1 MSEDQRIFRLDRDAK
16 MEVHDFELPHLGE
29 DAPTT
34 FRTPSLGAGGELPKA
49 KRAAV
54 PPPSDDQKGRRFQVD
69 PILRDLLSVD
79 EETDTEIERRVETK
93 ISQLR
98 SDALIQGR
106 EEGYEEGYARGKK
119 EAQDTFE
126 AAAQERLARMDAFVE
141 AVEAMKN
148 EVFLA
153 NERFLI
159 ELVFRI
165 ASNILQKEI
174 TADPEYVA
182 RIVRNVVEK
191 VGVKEQLKLI
201 ASASQLEALYALL
214 PELEKKHSSLKNI
227 SIEGSSQLE
236 DSDVVIETD
245 WNRIDATLESQLAT
259 LHASVVVGLEESQA
273 AKAAAAANGDGA
285 GEGEDKA

>member
-16 MEVHDFELPHLGE
+16 MEVHAFELPHLGE
-29 DAPTT
+29 DAPAT
-34 FRTPSLGAGGELPKA
+34 FRTPTLGAGGELPKS
-49 KRAAV
+49 KKSPV

-79 EETDTEIERRVETK
+79 EETDTEIERRVEAK

-98 SDALIQGR
+98 ADALIEGR

-119 EAQDTFE
+119 EAQDAFE
-126 AAAQERLARMDAFVE
+126 AAAQERIARMDVFVA
-141 AVEAMKN
+141 AVEAMKD
-148 EVFLA
+148 ELFRA

-165 ASNILQKEI
+165 AANILQKEI
-174 TADPEYVA
+174 AADPEYVA
-182 RIVRNVVEK
+182 RVVRSIVER

-236 DSDVVIETD
+236 DADVVIETD

-259 LHASVVVGLEESQA
+259 LHASVVTGLEESQA
-273 AKAAAAANGDGA
+273 AKAAAASDAGGS
-285 GEGEDKA
+285 GEGEEKA